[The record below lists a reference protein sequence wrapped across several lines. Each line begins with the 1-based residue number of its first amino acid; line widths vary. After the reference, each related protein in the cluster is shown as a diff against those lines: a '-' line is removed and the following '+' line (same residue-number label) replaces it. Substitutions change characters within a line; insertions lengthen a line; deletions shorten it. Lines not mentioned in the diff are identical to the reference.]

1 MVTVKLVA
9 LVPVPAALVIAI
21 DPEVALLGTVA
32 RIWPSESKT
41 KLAVAPLK
49 VTLLT
54 PVKWLPLIVTAVPI
68 LPLLG
73 VNELIVGASTRL
85 KTKSST

>member
-32 RIWPSESKT
+32 RIWPSESTT
-41 KLAVAPLK
+41 KLAVVPWK

-54 PVKWLPLIVTAVPI
+54 PRKWLPLIVTAVPT

-73 VNELIVGASTRL
+73 VNELIAGTCTRL
-85 KTKSST
+85 NTKLST